1 MKIVLNLCCI
11 LCSLVAF
18 GQKATAVVS
27 PATTSLNSFYQTNQ
41 APLKP
46 QHLVKLP
53 VGAIKPGGW
62 LLKNLELQRD
72 GLTGQLSEISVWLI
86 KKNNAWL
93 NKDGSGDWGWE
104 EMPYWLKGYANIGY
118 VLNDKK
124 MIEESMV
131 WINGTLN
138 SQRDNGD
145 FGPLVFRKTTGK
157 RDLWAQ
163 MLMLF
168 VLQSYYEYSH
178 DQRVITHLTKYFQWQ
193 LKIPDRDFLTDY
205 WENSRGG
212 DNLYSVYWLYNITKE
227 PWLLDLAS
235 KIHRNTAN
243 WKLKNWLPNWHN
255 VNIAQCFREPATYF
269 MQSGD
274 ATDLQASYDNQNF
287 IREMYG
293 QVPGGMF
300 GSDENSRK
308 GYDDPR
314 QAVETCGMVEQM
326 ASDEIMLRITG
337 DTFWAE
343 NCEDVAFNTFPVSFM
358 PDYRS
363 LRYLTAPNMVASDSK
378 NHNPGMDNPGPYL
391 MMNPFSSRCCQHN
404 HTSGWVYYAENLW
417 MATPDNGLAAVFY
430 SDSEVKAKVTDG
442 SEISIKQQTHYP
454 FDEKVSMILQMKKP
468 IEFPLYLRIPA
479 WCEKPVI
486 KINDNE
492 VSVVAVPGNYVKLV
506 SIWKNGDRINVEFP
520 MKLKV
525 KIWEKNKNSVSVNY
539 GPLTYSLKINEKYI
553 RFDSKATAQHDSK
566 WQENADQS
574 KWPSFEIQP
583 DSPWNYGLPAEVLT
597 KAGLSTE
604 VLTKAGLSAE
614 VLTKAGLPAEVL
626 TKADL
631 STYFTIVKKPW
642 PSDNFPFTLS
652 AVPIE
657 IKTKGKRIPGWTIDQ
672 YDLCAELPQSPV
684 ETNSPLEEITL
695 VPMGAA
701 RLRIAAFPVVK

>member
-1 MKIVLNLCCI
+1 MKYPVLFF
-11 LCSLVAF
+11 SLIISFSLSA
-18 GQKATAVVS
+18 QPKWKASVVEK
-27 PATTSLNSFYQTNQ
+27 PANDKLNSYYQTNQ

-53 VGAIKPGGW
+53 VGSIQPGGW

-72 GLTGQLSEISVWLI
+72 GLTGQLGEISIWLT

-93 NKDGSGDWGWE
+93 NKDGTGDWGWE

-124 MIEESMV
+124 MIEEALV

-145 FGPLVFRKTTGK
+145 FGPFVTRKTTGK

-168 VLQSYYEYSH
+168 VLQSYYEHSN
-178 DQRVITHLTKYFQWQ
+178 DARVVKHMTNYFKWQ
-193 LKIPDRDFLTDY
+193 LTIPDKDFLTDY

-227 PWLLDLAS
+227 PFLLELAT

-243 WKLKNWLPNWHN
+243 WRLKNWLPNWHN
-255 VNIAQCFREPATYF
+255 VNIAQCFREPATYY

-274 ATDLQASYDNQNF
+274 ITDLRASYDNQNF
-287 IREMYG
+287 IREVYG

-314 QAVETCGMVEQM
+314 QAVENCGMVEQM

-337 DTFWAE
+337 DPLWAE
-343 NCEDVAFNTFPVSFM
+343 NCEDVAFNTFPASFM
-358 PDYRS
+358 PDYKS
-363 LRYLTAPNMVASDSK
+363 LRYLTAPNMVVSDSK
-378 NHNPGMDNPGPYL
+378 NHNPGIDNDGPYL

-404 HTSGWVYYAENLW
+404 HTSGWVYYSENLW

-430 SDSEVKAKVTDG
+430 SENEVKAKVAGG
-442 SEISIKQQTHYP
+442 SEVSIKEQTHYP
-454 FDEKVSMILQMKKP
+454 FDEKIELKLSVSRQA
-468 IEFPLYLRIPA
+468 EFPLYLRIPA
-479 WCEKPVI
+479 WCEKPLI
-486 KINDNE
+486 KINEQVVE
-492 VSVVAVPGNYVKLV
+492 VKAMTGQYVKIANV
-506 SIWKNGDRINVEFP
+506 WKNNDRVTLEFP

-525 KIWEKNKNSVSVNY
+525 RAWEKNKNSVSVNY
-539 GPLTYSLKINEKYI
+539 GPLTFSLKINEKYI
-553 RFDSKATAQHDSK
+553 KVDSKKSAQHDSK
-566 WQENADQS
+566 WQPEADPA
-574 KWPSFEIQP
+574 KWPSYEIHP
-583 DSPWNYGLPAEVLT
+583 GNAWNYGLT
-597 KAGLSTE
+597 G
-604 VLTKAGLSAE
+604 
-614 VLTKAGLPAEVL
+614 
-626 TKADL
+626 DL
-631 STYFTIVKKPW
+631 SNLEKTFVIQRKPW
-642 PSDNFPFTLS
+642 PSDDFPFTIS

-657 IKTKGKRIPGWTIDQ
+657 IKTKGSRIPGWTVDQ
-672 YDLCAELPQSPV
+672 YGLCSELPQSPL
-684 ETNSPLEEITL
+684 TNSERVEDITL
-695 VPMGAA
+695 IPMGAA
-701 RLRIAAFPVVK
+701 RLRISAFPVIK

>member
-1 MKIVLNLCCI
+1 MKKVIVTI
-11 LCSLVAF
+11 VVVATF
-18 GQKATAVVS
+18 HLSFAQRQWE
-27 PATTSLNSFYQTNQ
+27 TSSVKVPDAGINSFYLTNQ
-41 APLKP
+41 VPLLP

-53 VGAIKPGGW
+53 VGTIKPGGW
-62 LLKNLELQRD
+62 LLKNLELQRE
-72 GLTGQLSEISVWLI
+72 GLTGHLSEISAWLTR
-86 KKNNAWL
+86 KNNAWL
-93 NKDGSGDWGWE
+93 NKDGTGDWGWE
-104 EMPYWLKGYANIGY
+104 EMPYWLKGYANMGY

-124 MIEESMV
+124 MIDEAMV

-145 FGPLVFRKTTGK
+145 FGPYVIRKTTGK

-168 VLQSYYEYSH
+168 VLQSYYEYSN
-178 DQRVITHLTKYFQWQ
+178 DPRVITHMTNYFKWQ
-193 LKIPDRDFLTDY
+193 LAIPENDFLTDY

-227 PWLLDLAS
+227 KWLLDLAT

-255 VNIAQCFREPATYF
+255 VNIAQCFREPATFYQ
-269 MQSGD
+269 QSGD
-274 ATDLQASYDNQNF
+274 PTDLQASYDNQNY
-287 IREMYG
+287 IREVYG

-326 ASDEIMLRITG
+326 TSDEIMLRITG

-378 NHNPGMDNPGPYL
+378 NHNPGIDNPGPYL

-404 HTSGWVYYAENLW
+404 HAGGWVYYAENLW

-430 SDSEVKAKVTDG
+430 SDSELKAKVADG
-442 SEISIKQQTHYP
+442 SEVSITQQTHYP
-454 FDEKVSMILQMKKP
+454 FDESVKIKLQLKK
-468 IEFPLYLRIPA
+468 ETKFPLYLRIPA
-479 WCEKPVI
+479 WCTSPVI
-486 KINDNE
+486 QVNGQTLSATAK
-492 VSVVAVPGNYVKLV
+492 AGGYVKI
-506 SIWKNGDRINVEFP
+506 SNAWENNDEITIQFP
-520 MKLKV
+520 MKLSV
-525 KIWEKNKNSVSVNY
+525 RTWTKNKNSVSVNY
-539 GPLTYSLKINEKYI
+539 GPLTYSLKIDEKYI
-553 RFDSKATAQHDSK
+553 RFDSKATAQYDSK
-566 WQENADQS
+566 WQANADPSQ
-574 KWPSFEIQP
+574 WPSFEIQP
-583 DSPWNYGLPAEVLT
+583 GSAWNYGLDGDLTQPEKYFKVVKKAWPADNY
-597 KAGLSTE
+597 
-604 VLTKAGLSAE
+604 
-614 VLTKAGLPAEVL
+614 P
-626 TKADL
+626 
-631 STYFTIVKKPW
+631 FTI
-642 PSDNFPFTLS
+642 S

-657 IKTKGKRIPGWTIDQ
+657 IKTKGKKIPAWTIDQ
-672 YDLCAELPQSPV
+672 YGLCAELPMSPV
-684 ETNSPLEEITL
+684 KTAEPEEEITL

-701 RLRIAAFPVVK
+701 RLRISAFPVIK

>member
-1 MKIVLNLCCI
+1 MFYLDFVFESVVISVIYGKKDLMKLLILSILILSSILTLAQSSWTAIVIEKPSN
-11 LCSLVAF
+11 
-18 GQKATAVVS
+18 
-27 PATTSLNSFYQTNQ
+27 TTLNSFYQTNQ
-41 APLKP
+41 SPLQL

-53 VGAIKPGGW
+53 VGSIMPGGW
-62 LLKNLELQRD
+62 LLKSLELQRD
-72 GLTGQLSEISVWLI
+72 GLTGQLGDISAWLT

-93 NKDGSGDWGWE
+93 NKDGTGDWGWE

-118 VLNDKK
+118 VLKDKK
-124 MIEESMV
+124 MIDESMV

-145 FGPLVFRKTTGK
+145 FGPYVVRKTTGK

-168 VLQSYYEYSH
+168 VLQSYYEYSQ
-178 DQRVITHLTKYFQWQ
+178 DTRVITHMTKYFKWQ
-193 LKIPDRDFLTDY
+193 LTIPDNDFLTDY

-212 DNLYSVYWLYNITKE
+212 DNLHSVYWLYNITKE
-227 PWLLDLAS
+227 PYLLELA
-235 KIHRNTAN
+235 KKVHRNTAN

-255 VNIAQCFREPATYF
+255 VNIAQCFREPATYYQ
-269 MQSGD
+269 QSGD
-274 ATDLQASYDNQNF
+274 LTDLQASYDNQNF

-308 GYDDPR
+308 GYVDPR

-326 ASDEIMLRITG
+326 SSDEIMLRITG

-343 NCEDVAFNTFPVSFM
+343 NCEDVAFNTFPASFM

-378 NHNPGMDNPGPYL
+378 NHNPGIDNPGPYL

-430 SDSEVKAKVTDG
+430 SDGEVKAKVADG
-442 SEISIKQQTHYP
+442 VEVTIQQQTHYP
-454 FDEKVSMILQMKKP
+454 FEEQVQMKLLTSKP
-468 IEFPLYLRIPA
+468 VSFPLYFRIPA
-479 WCEKPVI
+479 WCTKAAI
-486 KINDNE
+486 KINDQPVN
-492 VSVVAVPGNYVKLV
+492 VSAVAGQYVKIV
-506 SIWKNGDRINVEFP
+506 NVWKNNDRITLEFP
-520 MKLKV
+520 MKLSTRK
-525 KIWEKNKNSVSVNY
+525 WEGNKNSVSVNY

-553 RFDSKATAQHDSK
+553 RFDSKATAQYDSK
-566 WQENADQS
+566 WQENTDQS

-583 DSPWNYGLPAEVLT
+583 DSPWNYGLVNPT
-597 KAGLSTE
+597 
-604 VLTKAGLSAE
+604 
-614 VLTKAGLPAEVL
+614 
-626 TKADL
+626 DL
-631 STYFTIVKKPW
+631 EKSFTVVKKAW
-642 PSDNFPFTLS
+642 PSDNYPFTLA

-657 IKTKGKRIPGWTIDQ
+657 LKTKGKKIPAWTIDQ
-672 YDLCAELPQSPV
+672 YGLCGELSQSPV
-684 ETNSPLEEITL
+684 TTTEAIEEITL

-701 RLRIAAFPVVK
+701 RLRISAFPVVK

>member
-1 MKIVLNLCCI
+1 MLISVMVLVNY
-11 LCSLVAF
+11 SF
-18 GQKATAVVS
+18 GQNK
-27 PATTSLNSFYQTNQ
+27 PAASVKVPDAGVNSFYITNQ
-41 APLKP
+41 APLLP

-53 VGAIKPGGW
+53 VGSIKPGGW
-62 LLKNLELQRD
+62 LLKNLELQRE
-72 GLTGQLSEISVWLI
+72 GLTGHLSEISAWLT

-93 NKDGSGDWGWE
+93 NKDGTGDWGWE
-104 EMPYWLKGYANIGY
+104 EMPYWLKGYANMGY

-124 MIEESMV
+124 MIDEAMV

-145 FGPLVFRKTTGK
+145 FGPFVIRKTMGK

-178 DQRVITHLTKYFQWQ
+178 DSRVITHMTNYFKWQ
-193 LKIPDRDFLTDY
+193 LTIPENDFLTDY

-227 PWLLDLAS
+227 KWLLDLAT

-255 VNIAQCFREPATYF
+255 VNIAQCFREPATFYQ
-269 MQSGD
+269 QSGD
-274 ATDLQASYDNQNF
+274 PTDLQATYDNQNF

-326 ASDEIMLRITG
+326 TSDEIMLRYTG

-363 LRYLTAPNMVASDSK
+363 LRYLTAPNMIASDSK
-378 NHNPGMDNPGPYL
+378 NHNPGIDNPGPYL

-404 HTSGWVYYAENLW
+404 HAGGWVYYAENLW

-430 SDSEVKAKVTDG
+430 SDSEVKAKVADG
-442 SEISIKQQTHYP
+442 SEVSILQQTHYP
-454 FDEKVSMILQMKKP
+454 FEESINMKLLMKK
-468 IEFPLYLRIPA
+468 ETKFPLYLRIPA
-479 WCEKPVI
+479 WC
-486 KINDNE
+486 
-492 VSVVAVPGNYVKLV
+492 VSPSIQVNGQAVQVDAKAGSYVKLTNT
-506 SIWKNGDRINVEFP
+506 WKNNDQINVNFP
-520 MKLKV
+520 MTLSV
-525 KIWEKNKNSVSVNY
+525 KTWKKNKNSVSVNY
-539 GPLTYSLKINEKYI
+539 GPLTYSLKIDEKYI
-553 RFDSKATAQHDSK
+553 RFDSKETAQHDSK
-566 WQENADQS
+566 WQENANPS
-574 KWPSFEIQP
+574 AWPSFEIQP
-583 DSPWNYGLPAEVLT
+583 GSAWNYGLAGDLT
-597 KAGLSTE
+597 MPEKLFK
-604 VLTKAGLSAE
+604 V
-614 VLTKAGLPAEVL
+614 
-626 TKADL
+626 
-631 STYFTIVKKPW
+631 IKKPW
-642 PSDNFPFTLS
+642 PSDDYPFTIS
-652 AVPIE
+652 SVPIE
-657 IKTKGKRIPGWTIDQ
+657 IKAKGKKIPGWTMDQ
-672 YDLCAELPQSPV
+672 YGLCAELPVSPV
-684 ETNSPLEEITL
+684 TTQEPEEEITL

-701 RLRIAAFPVVK
+701 RLRISAFPVVK

>member
-1 MKIVLNLCCI
+1 MKIKLTFIFWML
-11 LCSLVAF
+11 
-18 GQKATAVVS
+18 AV
-27 PATTSLNSFYQTNQ
+27 PALAQAPWQVTVVEKPGNEQRNAYYQTNQ
-41 APLKP
+41 LPLVA

-53 VGAIKPGGW
+53 VGSIKPGGW

-72 GLTGQLSEISVWLI
+72 GLTGQLGEISAWLT

-93 NKDGSGDWGWE
+93 NKDGTGDWGWE

-124 MIEESMV
+124 IIDESMV

-145 FGPLVFRKTTGK
+145 FGPYVIRKTTGK

-178 DQRVITHLTKYFQWQ
+178 DARVITHMTKYFKWQ
-193 LKIPDRDFLTDY
+193 LTIPDNDFLTDY

-212 DNLYSVYWLYNITKE
+212 DNLYSVYWLYNVTKE
-227 PWLLDLAS
+227 PLLLDLAT

-269 MQSGD
+269 MQSAD
-274 ATDLQASYDNQNF
+274 ATDLQASYDNQHF

-308 GYDDPR
+308 GYVDPR

-326 ASDEIMLRITG
+326 SSDEIMLRITG
-337 DTFWAE
+337 DTYWAE
-343 NCEDVAFNTFPVSFM
+343 NCEDVAFNTFPASFM
-358 PDYRS
+358 PDYKS

-378 NHNPGMDNPGPYL
+378 NHNPGIDNPGPYL

-417 MATPDNGLAAVFY
+417 MATPDNGLAAIFY
-430 SDSEVKAKVTDG
+430 SDSDVKAKVADG
-442 SEISIKQQTHYP
+442 AEITIRQQTHYP
-454 FDEKVSMILQMKKP
+454 FEEQVRMTLGMAQPVK
-468 IEFPLYLRIPA
+468 FPLYVRIPA
-479 WCEKPVI
+479 WCSKPVI
-486 KINDNE
+486 RINDQIVN
-492 VSVVAVPGNYVKLV
+492 VSVIAGQYVKIV
-506 SIWKNGDRINVEFP
+506 SNWKNNDLVTLDFP
-520 MKLKV
+520 MKLTAR
-525 KIWEKNKNSVSVNY
+525 IWEKNRNSVSINY
-539 GPLTYSLKINEKYI
+539 GPLTFSLKIHEKYI
-553 RFDSKATAQHDSK
+553 RFDSKATAQYDSK
-566 WQENADQS
+566 WQENTDPS

-583 DSPWNYGLPAEVLT
+583 DSPWNYGLLNNFMEMEKNFSV
-597 KAGLSTE
+597 
-604 VLTKAGLSAE
+604 
-614 VLTKAGLPAEVL
+614 
-626 TKADL
+626 
-631 STYFTIVKKPW
+631 VKKPW
-642 PSDNFPFTLS
+642 PADNFPFTLAS
-652 AVPIE
+652 VPLE
-657 IKTKGKRIPGWTIDQ
+657 LKTKAKKIPGWTVDQ
-672 YDLCAELPQSPV
+672 YALCGELPQSPV
-684 ETNSPLEEITL
+684 ATVEPVEEITL

-701 RLRIAAFPVVK
+701 RLRISSFPVVR

>member
-1 MKIVLNLCCI
+1 MKK
-11 LCSLVAF
+11 S
-18 GQKATAVVS
+18 VVS
-27 PATTSLNSFYQTNQ
+27 LIPAIAVITFSWAQGNWEASSLKTPEAGINKFYNSNQ
-41 APLKP
+41 VPLLP

-53 VGAIKPGGW
+53 AGAIKPGGW
-62 LLKNLELQRD
+62 LLKNLELQRE
-72 GLTGQLSEISVWLI
+72 GLTGHLSEISAWLT

-93 NKDGSGDWGWE
+93 NKDGTGDWGWE
-104 EMPYWLKGYANIGY
+104 EMPYWLKGYANMGY

-124 MIEESMV
+124 IIDEAMV

-145 FGPLVFRKTTGK
+145 FGPYVIRKTTGK

-168 VLQSYYEYSH
+168 VLQSYHEYSN
-178 DQRVITHLTKYFQWQ
+178 DPRVITHMTNYFKWQ
-193 LKIPDRDFLTDY
+193 LTIPENDFLTDY

-212 DNLYSVYWLYNITKE
+212 DNLYSVYWLYNITGEK
-227 PWLLDLAS
+227 WLLDLAS

-255 VNIAQCFREPATYF
+255 VNIAQCFREPATFYQ
-269 MQSGD
+269 QSGD
-274 ATDLQASYDNQNF
+274 PSDLQASYDNQNF
-287 IREMYG
+287 IRELYG

-326 ASDEIMLRITG
+326 TSDEIMLRITG

-378 NHNPGMDNPGPYL
+378 NHNPGIDNPGPYL

-404 HTSGWVYYAENLW
+404 HAGGWVYYAENLW

-430 SDSEVKAKVTDG
+430 SDCEMKAKVGDG
-442 SEISIKQQTHYP
+442 SEVSIQQQTHYP
-454 FDEKVSMILQMKKP
+454 FDESIKMKLAMSKATK
-468 IEFPLYLRIPA
+468 FPLYLRIPA
-479 WCEKPVI
+479 WCHSASVQ
-486 KINDNE
+486 INGKTVQAYAMAGSYLRIN
-492 VSVVAVPGNYVKLV
+492 NT
-506 SIWKNGDRINVEFP
+506 WKNNDQITILLP
-520 MKLKV
+520 MALKV
-525 KIWEKNKNSVSVNY
+525 TTWRKNKNSVSINY
-539 GPLTYSLKINEKYI
+539 GPLTYSLKMDEKYI
-553 RFDSKATAQHDSK
+553 RFDSKETAQYDAK
-566 WQENADQS
+566 WQANADPSQ
-574 KWPSFEIQP
+574 WPSFEIQP
-583 DSPWNYGLPAEVLT
+583 GSAWNYGLTGDFNEPDKLFKV
-597 KAGLSTE
+597 
-604 VLTKAGLSAE
+604 VR
-614 VLTKAGLPAEVL
+614 
-626 TKADL
+626 
-631 STYFTIVKKPW
+631 KPW
-642 PSDNFPFTLS
+642 PADNYPFSIT

-657 IKTKGKRIPGWTIDQ
+657 IRTKGKKIPRWTIDQ
-672 YDLCAELPQSPV
+672 YGLCAELPVSPV
-684 ETNSPLEEITL
+684 STDEPEEAITL

-701 RLRIAAFPVVK
+701 RLRISAFPIAK